1 MHDAQKWGIVEMRI
15 ALSALLFSV
24 ILFLVFLV
32 APQNDSFSQVDE
44 ESKEISRPGP
54 VVIHSDSLEVDQQ
67 KKVIVFDGGVRA
79 KTEDMVIDCQKML
92 VYYLGSPT
100 NNESP
105 VDSGKIDK
113 IIALGNV
120 TVNRSDGSM
129 ARAGK
134 AVYYQGEGKIVL
146 TENPSV
152 QQGRD
157 VVEGHKIIILLNEN
171 RSIVE
176 GSETK
181 RVKATIFPKEE
192 KGKE

>member
-1 MHDAQKWGIVEMRI
+1 MDLQKY
-15 ALSALLFSV
+15 S
-24 ILFLVFLV
+24 
-32 APQNDSFSQVDE
+32 
-44 ESKEISRPGP
+44 ISTGGY
-54 VVIHSDSLEVDQQ
+54 SSLC
-67 KKVIVFDGGVRA
+67 K
-79 KTEDMVIDCQKML
+79 
-92 VYYLGSPT
+92 
-100 NNESP
+100 
-105 VDSGKIDK
+105 
-113 IIALGNV
+113 
-120 TVNRSDGSM
+120 
-129 ARAGK
+129 
-134 AVYYQGEGKIVL
+134 GKIVL

>member
-1 MHDAQKWGIVEMRI
+1 
-15 ALSALLFSV
+15 
-24 ILFLVFLV
+24 
-32 APQNDSFSQVDE
+32 
-44 ESKEISRPGP
+44 
-54 VVIHSDSLEVDQQ
+54 
-67 KKVIVFDGGVRA
+67 
-79 KTEDMVIDCQKML
+79 MVIDCQKML

-100 NNESP
+100 DNESA
-105 VDSGKIDK
+105 VDSSKIDK

-134 AVYYQGEGKIVL
+134 AVYYQGEGRIVL